1 MENTKKQYHK
11 ELQNLE
17 IGLDETITVQLVGKR
32 FRKKALR
39 VHSDKTRLGDDEE
52 FKELVNV
59 CNRLVDAIE
68 KSRKIKNAFVEKH
81 NFAKECSQSWII
93 YIEKEKVQ
101 KWKVELEKQY
111 PEPKHLQG
119 QGTQFKSFIDEKYV
133 YTTLYDVFLP

>member
-1 MENTKKQYHK
+1 MENIKKQFHK

-17 IGLDETITVQLVGKR
+17 IGLDEIITVQLVGKR

-52 FKELVNV
+52 FKELVNDY
-59 CNRLVDAIE
+59 NRLVDAIE
-68 KSRKIKNAFVEKH
+68 KIMYNQDDIRAEKSEMHSFFEKH
-81 NFAKECSQSWII
+81 NFAKECSQSWTI
-93 YIEKEKVQ
+93 YIERERVL

-119 QGTQFKSFIDEKYV
+119 QGT
-133 YTTLYDVFLP
+133 

>member
-1 MENTKKQYHK
+1 MENIKKQYHK

-68 KSRKIKNAFVEKH
+68 KTIDNQDDIRAEKSKMHSLKN
-81 NFAKECSQSWII
+81 
-93 YIEKEKVQ
+93 
-101 KWKVELEKQY
+101 
-111 PEPKHLQG
+111 
-119 QGTQFKSFIDEKYV
+119 
-133 YTTLYDVFLP
+133 TTLQRNVHSLG